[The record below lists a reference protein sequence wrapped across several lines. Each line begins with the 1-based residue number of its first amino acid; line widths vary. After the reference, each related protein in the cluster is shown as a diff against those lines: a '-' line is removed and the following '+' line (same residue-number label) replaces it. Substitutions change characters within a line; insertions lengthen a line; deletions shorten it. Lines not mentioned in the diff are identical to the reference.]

1 MSLFSASI
9 IFPSLVTSALTT
21 RAGRVSVV
29 IIYKPLICWFDSDA
43 GRREPGRMC
52 QSWFGGGEYAATCVC
67 VRVLPQVDGADVPL
81 NASGGAQHF
90 ATVLP
95 QALEHHL
102 HGVLQE
108 NTQQILLQTSG
119 TAFCYNGTE
128 NKRNGNF
135 SYRTTT
141 IQKIKALSRSF
152 SLIKNTIK
160 TNQRKSLETL

>member
-1 MSLFSASI
+1 MS
-9 IFPSLVTSALTT
+9 TQ
-21 RAGRVSVV
+21 RRVCES
-29 IIYKPLICWFDSDA
+29 
-43 GRREPGRMC
+43 
-52 QSWFGGGEYAATCVC
+52 
-67 VRVLPQVDGADVPL
+67 VLPQVDGADVPL
-81 NASGGAQHF
+81 NAGGGAQHF

-135 SYRTTT
+135 SYRSSAVITD
-141 IQKIKALSRSF
+141 
-152 SLIKNTIK
+152 NTNDK
-160 TNQRKSLETL
+160 RPEPFLQLD